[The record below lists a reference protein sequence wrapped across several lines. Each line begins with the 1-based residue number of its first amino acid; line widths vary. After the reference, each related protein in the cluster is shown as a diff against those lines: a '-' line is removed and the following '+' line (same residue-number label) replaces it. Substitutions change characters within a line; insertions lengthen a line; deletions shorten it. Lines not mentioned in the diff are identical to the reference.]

1 MYRIL
6 IVDDE
11 KIERNGIRL
20 LINKY
25 NLDLSVGEA
34 ENGETALEY
43 ISNNRVDILFTDIK
57 MPFMDGLELARRA
70 KLINPS
76 LKIIIFSAYDEFEFA
91 REAITLDVFYYIL
104 KPINVNEFLK
114 TMSQVIE
121 ACKEEEKRKEKE
133 VMLLNAY
140 QKEKIREK
148 EMILLDILRGNI
160 DYKKFDYGKFEDKTK
175 DNISDID
182 FDLKFKNIRL
192 ILLDFRSR
200 FFDSHK

>member
-1 MYRIL
+1 MAYQFSSGGVHMYRIL

-182 FDLKFKNIRL
+182 FDLKFKNIG
-192 ILLDFRSR
+192 
-200 FFDSHK
+200 